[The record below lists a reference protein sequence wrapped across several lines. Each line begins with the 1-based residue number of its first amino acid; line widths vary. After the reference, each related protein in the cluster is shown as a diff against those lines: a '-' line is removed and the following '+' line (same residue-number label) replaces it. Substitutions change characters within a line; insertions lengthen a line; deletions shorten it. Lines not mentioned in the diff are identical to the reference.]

1 MDTKTKTF
9 IDKSKIK
16 HGDCLY
22 NYDKVAYINSY
33 TKVIITCKLH
43 KDFEQTP
50 NNHLKGSGCP
60 VCGASYKGNQFSK
73 DTTADRAIKFIKK
86 ANEVHENLYNYDKIN
101 YIDSLTE
108 VTIVC
113 NIHGDFK
120 QVPRNHISGSG
131 CHKCAHLTVA
141 KKQRHST
148 EDFVNKAKLVHKN
161 LYEYSQVNY
170 KGIKT
175 KVKINCKVHGFFN
188 QTPPIHLKGAGCP
201 QCYFNPR
208 TSNSEDF
215 IIKARKKH
223 KNFYSY
229 SKTDYVTSYKK
240 VIINCPTHGDFSQK
254 PNSHLRGAG
263 CPECGKLMGGFKKS
277 DFRNLCIKNNNGL
290 GILYVLKCFNSSET
304 FYKIGITSASVKA
317 RYSCKNS
324 LPYEY
329 EIVKEIVKESDIIY
343 DLENKIFKSL
353 YHFKYKPLIS
363 FGGQTECF
371 SSIDSISI

>member
-60 VCGASYKGNQFSK
+60 VCSASYKGNQFSK
-73 DTTADRAIKFIKK
+73 VSMTDKAINFIKK

-101 YIDSLTE
+101 YIDFLTE

-120 QVPRNHISGSG
+120 QVPQNHTRGSG
-131 CHKCAHLTVA
+131 CHKCARLTMA
-141 KKQRHST
+141 KKQRNTT

-170 KGIKT
+170 KGINT
-175 KVKINCKVHGFFN
+175 KVKINCKAHGFFN
-188 QTPPIHLKGAGCP
+188 QTPSRHLQGAGCP
-201 QCYFNPR
+201 MCGNLLKGWTK
-208 TSNSEDF
+208 TSFKE
-215 IIKARKKH
+215 
-223 KNFYSY
+223 
-229 SKTDYVTSYKK
+229 
-240 VIINCPTHGDFSQK
+240 NCK
-254 PNSHLRGAG
+254 
-263 CPECGKLMGGFKKS
+263 
-277 DFRNLCIKNNNGL
+277 RNNKGL
-290 GILYVLKCFNSSET
+290 GILYVLRCFNSSES
-304 FYKIGITSASVKA
+304 FYKIGITSRSVKL
-317 RYSCKNS
+317 RYPSKNA
-324 LPYEY
+324 LPYDY
-329 EIVKEIVKESDIIY
+329 EILQEIIKDSEIIY
-343 DLENKIFKSL
+343 DLEHDILKDL
-353 YHFKYKPLIS
+353 YDFKYKPLIS
-363 FGGQTECF
+363 FGGETECF
-371 SSIDSISI
+371 SSIDSIRI